1 MLVIP
6 LRPTEALPA
15 PDTFAALNEPPSTP
29 SSSRSGS
36 VVADSGVGL
45 RRSSRNRTFSRSRSV
60 SQAPTLK
67 EEDVKS
73 AGSHSA
79 ASPGLSTKVRNYP
92 VPAPFEGAAPSYGS
106 HTRNYDRDVARVWD
120 AVAGA
125 RRVVV
130 VCGAGISVSSPAN
143 IPDFRSAT
151 GLFRKLKEKHPNAG
165 LSSGK
170 DLFDARLFGSEATS
184 ALFYSM
190 IHELKQLADAAKPTS
205 FHHLLKRLDVEGRL
219 MRVYTQNIDNLEERA
234 GLSFGLGETGDST
247 ATIRALGKRK
257 REEQKCLSSLQ
268 GVSTEPR
275 LPKGRGAWG
284 RTVSDS
290 ALLRSRAQEQS
301 DEPVP
306 MFPRTIPLHGSLSSL
321 SCSICP
327 HELALTAPTEHS
339 TSRQASPTSEQ
350 ETERLRALKLLAGG
364 EPVPCSRCE
373 DYENVRA
380 VAGLRSRGVGRM
392 KVGVVLYGGQNE
404 GAEQVGECLQRDIL
418 GLRDP
423 HETPVPES
431 VSERRARQRKEAKM
445 QGHTGPKNDPLASQA
460 STTLEPIVEISG
472 EDALAAAFAE
482 DDSAAGQTPS
492 MAVPDP
498 PSTAPQT
505 PSLQAGSKKRAR
517 APRLKPLPPDLLIV
531 AGTSLKVPGTKR
543 IVREFAKAC
552 RARDHRV
559 YNDSDEE
566 ESGSGSS
573 GSDSR
578 ASSSSPG
585 DDEENHDPNAPI
597 RTILL
602 NYDFPG
608 PSREWEDIFDVWV
621 QGDVQQAAL
630 GLWEASTY
638 PTTEQHTISMAPGS
652 AEPDLAQH
660 SWAGLREYLESE
672 RKRDRLE
679 KRQEAK
685 AKASSNAAD
694 GEQSV
699 QTSSPRRVSKAQ
711 QAKAKVSASAV
722 KSAPVDAMCASAAQ
736 ILEVA
741 IEQKIK
747 LKKARGDGPGPG
759 DAASDEKARAN
770 PTKTRKAHTQARM
783 CHSPTASSETSSA
796 ELSGQSKGSSRRAF
810 ARSSS
815 NPTAGAA
822 MAGTTRKR
830 RSKSISQAATKPIT
844 ASFVGTKPKMST
856 VQGKKG
862 GK

>member
-15 PDTFAALNEPPSTP
+15 PDTFAALNGPPSTP

-67 EEDVKS
+67 EEDAKP

-79 ASPGLSTKVRNYP
+79 ASPGLSTRVRNYP

-106 HTRNYDRDVARVWD
+106 HTRDYDRDVARVWD

-205 FHHLLKRLDVEGRL
+205 FHYLLKRLDVEGRL

-268 GVSTEPR
+268 GVSNEPR

-284 RTVSDS
+284 RT
-290 ALLRSRAQEQS
+290 A
-301 DEPVP
+301 
-306 MFPRTIPLHGSLSSL
+306 T
-321 SCSICP
+321 
-327 HELALTAPTEHS
+327 
-339 TSRQASPTSEQ
+339 PTSEQ
-350 ETERLRALKLLAGG
+350 ETERLRALELLAGG

-445 QGHTGPKNDPLASQA
+445 QGRTTPKDDPLASQA
-460 STTLEPIVEISG
+460 STALQPIVEIGG
-472 EDALAAAFAE
+472 EDVLAAAFAE
-482 DDSAAGQTPS
+482 DDSAVVPTPS
-492 MAVPDP
+492 MVVPAP
-498 PSTAPQT
+498 PSTAPQS

-566 ESGSGSS
+566 QSGSGSS

-585 DDEENHDPNAPI
+585 DDEEDHDPNAPI

-638 PTTEQHTISMAPGS
+638 PTTEQHTTSMAPGS

-660 SWAGLREYLESE
+660 SWAGLRGYLESE

-679 KRQEAK
+679 KRQETK

-699 QTSSPRRVSKAQ
+699 QANSPRRASKAQ
-711 QAKAKVSASAV
+711 QAKAKVGADV
-722 KSAPVDAMCASAAQ
+722 VNSAPLGATCASAAE

-741 IEQKIK
+741 IEQKTK
-747 LKKARGDGPGPG
+747 VKKARGDGPGSE
-759 DAASDEKARAN
+759 DAVSDEKARAKASNAN
-770 PTKTRKAHTQARM
+770 PTKTRKAQTQARM
-783 CHSPTASSETSSA
+783 CHSPTASIETTSA

-830 RSKSISQAATKPIT
+830 RSKSISQTATKPIT
-844 ASFVGTKPKMST
+844 ASFVGTKPKTST

-862 GK
+862 GE